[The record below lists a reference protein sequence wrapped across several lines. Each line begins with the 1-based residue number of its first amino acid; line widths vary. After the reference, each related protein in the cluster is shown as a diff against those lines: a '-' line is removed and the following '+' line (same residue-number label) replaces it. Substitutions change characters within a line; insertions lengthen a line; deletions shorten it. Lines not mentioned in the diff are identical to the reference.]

1 MKELRRNERVVPVKQ
16 PKGKL
21 MLHVNDDSFEVKS
34 VRDVSPFGIGVC
46 IVSDV
51 EKESEVRLSYQTGGE
66 DLEVLG
72 DVAWSALIKVGDNAQ
87 TTPLF
92 RIGICLQ
99 PDNVESNLEFYHLM
113 RGKD

>member
-1 MKELRRNERVVPVKQ
+1 MREQRRNVRVVPAQQ

-21 MLHVNDDSFEVKS
+21 MLYVNDDSFEVRS

-51 EKESEVRLSYQTGGE
+51 EKESEARLSYQTGDE

-72 DVAWSALIKVGDNAQ
+72 IVAWTGPIKGDGNTQ
-87 TTPLF
+87 TIPLF

-99 PDNVESNLEFYHLM
+99 PDNVASNLEFYRLM

>member
-21 MLHVNDDSFEVKS
+21 MLHVNDESFEVKS

-51 EKESEVRLSYQTGGE
+51 EKESAARLSYQIGDV
-66 DLEVLG
+66 DLEVIG
-72 DVAWSALIKVGDNAQ
+72 VVAWSALIKGGDNAQ
-87 TTPLF
+87 TMALF

-99 PDNVESNLEFYHLM
+99 PDNVESNLEFYRLM